1 MLQNTSSSNI
11 QQHQA
16 MSEHLRKRSEEK
28 STHRCPLSQGS
39 HGKNKQNIRSTPSA
53 SIVVV
58 ATAMMLKP
66 VAHALLLLLALLTL
80 PGMWTQIGASSR

>member
-39 HGKNKQNIRSTPSA
+39 HGKNKQNIRSTPGA
-53 SIVVV
+53 SIVV

-66 VAHALLLLLALLTL
+66 VPHALLLLLALLTL